1 MAKVF
6 THHYVDDLDDSR
18 LDDDKIDVVEF
29 SFRGTDYT
37 LDLSTKNG
45 HQFNKD
51 MAKYIEAA
59 LCARERSAA
68 AQAAVNGSLP
78 KKSSNGRRRP
88 SRSNNRKT
96 SRKNTAET
104 ALTRE
109 QRKAMRDWANS
120 NGHNVS
126 SRGRLSAEIID
137 AFNEA
142 HP

>member
-109 QRKAMRDWANS
+109 QTRPGDIFVCLGAGTISAWAN
-120 NGHNVS
+120 NLPGKLL
-126 SRGRLSAEIID
+126 GQA
-137 AFNEA
+137 A
-142 HP
+142 